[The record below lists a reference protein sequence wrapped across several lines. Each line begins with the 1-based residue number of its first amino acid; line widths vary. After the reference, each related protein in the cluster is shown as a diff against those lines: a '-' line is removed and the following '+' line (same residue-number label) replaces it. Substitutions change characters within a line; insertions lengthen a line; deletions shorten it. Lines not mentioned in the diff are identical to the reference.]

1 MEIFL
6 SVLVIVAVLVGFSIY
21 AGRRR
26 RELQEKV
33 HTELS
38 GDGGA
43 AEDFVAPRPKVAEFH
58 VRGEEAIVTFDVPL
72 PDGDVDEVL
81 ADLLVTEAVE
91 VVREKSQTL
100 PIDQVR
106 TVVAVA
112 GSPDHRVEVGRRSLE
127 TPGVLPPPVGIEHM
141 LHFAKIGFDPLDQ
154 QFEEEAPPSARFEA
168 PPADG
173 DELPPVGRELRFPKA
188 IEVGL
193 RTQGVDPGSVG
204 AGELVRTLLSLF
216 GYRITPGEK
225 PNTYFAERGG
235 QRTYIREEPYEPGG
249 YPELEERVINQFMAD
264 FASSGADRG
273 LLVTDKYG
281 PFLVYEKEKRQP
293 RVRFVTRER
302 LQKFVDSMALG

>member
-1 MEIFL
+1 MEIFV
-6 SVLVIVAVLVGFSIY
+6 SVLVVAVVLIGFSIF

-26 RELQEKV
+26 RELQQKV
-33 HTELS
+33 QAELS
-38 GDGGA
+38 TDGVG

-58 VRGEEAIVTFDVPL
+58 VRGEQAIVTFDVPL
-72 PDGDVDEVL
+72 PDGEVDEVL

-91 VVREKSQTL
+91 VVREKSQKL
-100 PIDQVR
+100 PIDQVT

-112 GSPDHRVEVGRRSLE
+112 GMPDHRVEVGRRSLE
-127 TPGVLPPPVGIEHM
+127 TPGVLPPPVGIDHM
-141 LHFAKIGFDPLDQ
+141 LHFAKIGYDPLVQ
-154 QFEEEAPPSARFEA
+154 QFEEASPAARFEA

-173 DELPPVGRELRFPKA
+173 DELPPVGRELRLPKA

-193 RTQGVDPGSVG
+193 RTQGVDPETVS
-204 AGELVRTLLSLF
+204 AGELVRTLLALF
-216 GYRITPGEK
+216 GYRIMGGEK

-249 YPELEERVINQFMAD
+249 YPELEERIINQFMAD

-281 PFLVYEKEKRQP
+281 PFMVYEKEKREP